1 MTVNVTCKNG
11 LTDVFERSAD
21 HYIKHT
27 DGSLEVVRGGTAP
40 PETYRPGGW
49 TAVSGDGIRE
59 RQHALLHGVIAR
71 LFSAPTA
78 R

>member
-1 MTVNVTCKNG
+1 MTVNVTRNNG
-11 LTDVFERSAD
+11 LTDVFARSAD

-40 PETYRPGGW
+40 PKMYGPGGW
-49 TAVSGDGIRE
+49 IAVSGDGTRE
-59 RQHALLHGVIAR
+59 RHHALLHDVIAR